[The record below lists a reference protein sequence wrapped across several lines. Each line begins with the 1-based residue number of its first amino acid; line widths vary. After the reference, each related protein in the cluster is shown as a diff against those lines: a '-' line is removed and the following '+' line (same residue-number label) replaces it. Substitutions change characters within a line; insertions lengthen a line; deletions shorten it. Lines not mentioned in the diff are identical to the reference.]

1 MLCDIL
7 GKQFTLQYCTSFK
20 YLVPG
25 QLQIIQNEMFSL
37 LINFI
42 NKCILSVEKTDLA
55 INIIMVSMEMFNY
68 HIFVHIQIQKKTCI
82 RYIYEANYFKEKNF
96 KITSTDYVG
105 FVTMYYY
112 LSFARIFCSFEKF

>member
-7 GKQFTLQYCTSFK
+7 GKQFMLQYCTSFN

-37 LINFI
+37 LINVI

-68 HIFVHIQIQKKTCI
+68 HIFLHIQIQKKTCR

-96 KITSTDYVG
+96 QITSTDYVG
-105 FVTMYYY
+105 FVTMYY

>member
-68 HIFVHIQIQKKTCI
+68 HIFVHIHIQKKTCRSAEDI
-82 RYIYEANYFKEKNF
+82 SMKQTILRKRTLRSQVLI
-96 KITSTDYVG
+96 
-105 FVTMYYY
+105 M
-112 LSFARIFCSFEKF
+112 

>member
-7 GKQFTLQYCTSFK
+7 GKQFTLQYCTLFK

-42 NKCILSVEKTDLA
+42 NKCILSDEKTDLA

-68 HIFVHIQIQKKTCI
+68 HIFVHIQIQKKTCR

-105 FVTMYYY
+105 FVTMYY